1 MSIWKIIKAEY
12 LINENA
18 RSNWLFIIML
28 VVMGVVIIN
37 MGHSADEKVKEIVR
51 LKKEVDALRS
61 EYVEIKAQ
69 VMQRKMAT
77 KVYSKLKDK
86 GFVFPKNPP
95 VKIEVINK

>member
-1 MSIWKIIKAEY
+1 MSIWKILKAEY

-18 RSNWLFIIML
+18 RSNWLFVIML
-28 VVMGVVIIN
+28 VVMGMVIIN
-37 MGHSADEKVKEIVR
+37 MGHSADEKVKQIVK

-77 KVYSKLKDK
+77 KVYNQLKDK
-86 GFVFPKNPP
+86 GFEFPKRPP
-95 VKIEVINK
+95 IKIEISK

>member
-18 RSNWLFIIML
+18 RSNWLFVIML
-28 VVMGVVIIN
+28 VIMGMIIIN
-37 MGHSADEKVKEIVR
+37 MGHSADEKVKQIVK
-51 LKKEVDALRS
+51 LKKEVNALRS
-61 EYVEIKAQ
+61 EYVELKAQ

-77 KVYSKLKDK
+77 KVYRKLKDK
-86 GFVFPKNPP
+86 GFEFPKNPP

>member
-18 RSNWLFIIML
+18 RTNWLFVIML
-28 VVMGVVIIN
+28 VLMGMVIIN
-37 MGHSADEKVKEIVR
+37 LGHSADEKVKHIVK

-61 EYVEIKAQ
+61 EYVELKAQ

-77 KVYSKLKDK
+77 KVYNRLKEK
-86 GFVFPKNPP
+86 GFEFPKNPP
-95 VKIEVINK
+95 VKIKLSNE